1 MKNGVYNLLLVG
13 ATPTLGT
20 KFMIEVN
27 YMEWIPCKES
37 QPKVSGSY
45 FVTFNWGE
53 YVRLTDKMDYYL
65 SGTKYRWV
73 WDKFNHRDMTYD
85 VVAWMPAEPYID

>member
-1 MKNGVYNLLLVG
+1 
-13 ATPTLGT
+13 
-20 KFMIEVN
+20 
-27 YMEWIPCKES
+27 MEWIPCKES

-65 SGTKYRWV
+65 SGTTYRWI

-85 VVAWMPAEPYID
+85 VVAWMPAEPYMD